1 MNWAEVVLAIVVV
14 ATAGK
19 IARAY
24 FASRHGVALDDDG
37 HAVAPPVTRGDDAE
51 NARLR
56 GEIEQMRQRLA
67 VLERLATE
75 DHAAPARLDREIEQ
89 LRDRR

>member
-14 ATAGK
+14 ATIGK

-37 HAVAPPVTRGDDAE
+37 HAVAPPPRTDDVE
-51 NARLR
+51 NVRLR
-56 GEIEQMRQRLA
+56 SEIEQMRQRLA
-67 VLERLATE
+67 VLERLATD